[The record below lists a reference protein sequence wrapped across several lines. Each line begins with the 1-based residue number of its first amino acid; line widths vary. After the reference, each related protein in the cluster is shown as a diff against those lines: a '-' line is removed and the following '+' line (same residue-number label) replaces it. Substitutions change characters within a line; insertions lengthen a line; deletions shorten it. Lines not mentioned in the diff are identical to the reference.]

1 MIWKDIITYWKGDI
15 DSSSWIIS
23 TPKVYAHIT
32 ESAMACDFGE
42 VWKSTEFTG

>member
-32 ESAMACDFGE
+32 ESAMACDFGK